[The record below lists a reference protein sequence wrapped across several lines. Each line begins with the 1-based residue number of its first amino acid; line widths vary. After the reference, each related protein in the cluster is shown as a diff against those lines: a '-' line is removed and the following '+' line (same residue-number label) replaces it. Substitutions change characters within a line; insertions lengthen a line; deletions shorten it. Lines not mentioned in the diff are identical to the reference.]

1 MSEKQPHERSGV
13 VSGAT
18 ANRRTVLRTAGGL
31 VAATALAGALFDVSP
46 ETAAAA
52 KAANRLVV
60 TIDDNGSQAQFDATS
75 MSFGVSN
82 QVIREGGGGTTAGR
96 ASFSDINL
104 TKYIDA
110 STPKLQEWVASGK
123 HLRSVR
129 LTLVDDR
136 GKNELG
142 SIALEDVLVTS
153 DQISIAGGDSQG
165 LGESVSFNFDRIELT
180 VSGVSFRWDVGAG
193 RAS

>member
-1 MSEKQPHERSGV
+1 MSEKQPHERSGLV
-13 VSGAT
+13 AGAT
-18 ANRRTVLRTAGGL
+18 ANRRAVLRTAGGL

-60 TIDDNGSQAQFDATS
+60 TIDDDGNQSQFDATS

-82 QVIREGGGGTTAGR
+82 QVIREGGGGSSAGR
-96 ASFSDINL
+96 ASFSDVTM

-110 STPKLQEWVASGK
+110 TTPRLQGWVASGK

-129 LTLVDDR
+129 LALVDDR

-142 SIALEDVLVTS
+142 SIALDDVLVTS
-153 DQISIAGGDSQG
+153 DQIAVAGGDSQG
-165 LGESVSFNFDRIELT
+165 LAESVSFSFDQIELT